1 MAVFSKAFSSTP
13 ELEDLKEKKKKN
25 YYNKQDNENK
35 QPD

>member
-13 ELEDLKEKKKKN
+13 ELEDLKEKKKN